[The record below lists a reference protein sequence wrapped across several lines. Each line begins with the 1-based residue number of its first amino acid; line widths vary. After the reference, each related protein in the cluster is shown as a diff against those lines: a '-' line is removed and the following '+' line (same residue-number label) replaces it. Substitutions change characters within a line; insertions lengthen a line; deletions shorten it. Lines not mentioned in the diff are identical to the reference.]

1 MEGLSKSVA
10 DLIVYEHPSQSKDV
24 DKAILR
30 ELSSLLF
37 KSVSLTFHFILNCRF
52 LVFFLK
58 GFFCFF
64 CRYSQAFDGV
74 VLAYSVEPQDKCA
87 RILSGVHPY
96 FGVRLQANM
105 LIFSPKP
112 NMLLGFFLA
121 SSCEFSVC

>member
-52 LVFFLK
+52 LVLFLK
-58 GFFCFF
+58 GFFVFF
-64 CRYSQAFDGV
+64 ADILRLSMELYWLT
-74 VLAYSVEPQDKCA
+74 VLSLK
-87 RILSGVHPY
+87 IN
-96 FGVRLQANM
+96 VRE
-105 LIFSPKP
+105 FS
-112 NMLLGFFLA
+112 LGFTLILV
-121 SSCEFSVC
+121 SDYKQTC